1 MFSLLDI
8 NPESTSGEY
17 FKTTT
22 RTRINETINTAPD
35 GSLKVTFYKSHVF
48 IAVISAS
55 SLTAVG
61 VIVIIIVPIIIIQKR
76 VKRKKRRSLFNATNL
91 QAVSKS
97 IEDYKYGLPGEVEV
111 GLPHIIIQNDT
122 YEITKKDS
130 VENIYETLN

>member
-1 MFSLLDI
+1 MLDI

-22 RTRINETINTAPD
+22 RTRRINETINTAPD

-61 VIVIIIVPIIIIQKR
+61 VIVIIIVPIIIIIQKR

-122 YEITKKDS
+122 YEITKKES